1 MDIPSYYL
9 TAPQIALT
17 GEEIA
22 AIEQVYQAALAAGD
36 TKPIAYTLEM
46 PKWRFLSHLCETQDI
61 LVHGSERADIDE
73 FEPRQSNDISEF
85 GNRRAVYATS
95 DPIWALYFA
104 VVNRRTVASLM
115 NASVRVLKPVPSA
128 PLYFFSIGFAEA
140 AAGAAAGAAGSTANA
155 WQDGTLYVLPRAG
168 FEQQS
173 PFEANGATVQTAQWA
188 SAAPVRPLFRL
199 RVSPADFPFLQ
210 QTRVHDFSVVQQRA
224 AANPDGFPWLD
235 A

>member
-9 TAPQIALT
+9 HAPQIALT
-17 GEEIA
+17 DEQIA
-22 AIEQVYQAALAAGD
+22 AIERVYQAALAAD
-36 TKPIAYTLEM
+36 DAKPIAYTLEM

-73 FEPRQSNDISEF
+73 FEPRQSNDVSEF

-115 NASVRVLKPVPSA
+115 NASVRVLKPTLSA
-128 PLYFFSIGFAEA
+128 PLYFFSIGLAD
-140 AAGAAAGAAGSTANA
+140 AAGGTSNA

-168 FEQQS
+168 FEQQP

-188 SAAPVRPLFRL
+188 SPAPVRPLFRL